1 MKKTIW
7 IIVGALALIASF
19 GMYFVGQGSSHL
31 DELLSFWFYPL
42 PVAIIAFIAAFSGKK
57 QQ

>member
-19 GMYFVGQGSSHL
+19 GMYFVGKDSSHL
-31 DELLSFWFYPL
+31 SELMSFWFYPL
-42 PVAIIAFIAAFSGKK
+42 PLAAIAFGAAFAGKK